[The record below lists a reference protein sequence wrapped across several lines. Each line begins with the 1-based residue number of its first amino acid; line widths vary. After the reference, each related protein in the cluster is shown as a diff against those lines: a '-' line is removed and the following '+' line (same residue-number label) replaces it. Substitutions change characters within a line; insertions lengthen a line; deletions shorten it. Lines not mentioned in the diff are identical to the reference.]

1 MLPQAEPFPLSWPP
15 YNTFLQPELERL
27 LRESFDRY
35 DRLETLL
42 GWRAVSFAQN
52 EGEATVT
59 IESVSDGE
67 TREIHALYVVGCDGA
82 WSHVREAMGLKFEDL
97 EFDEPWLVV
106 DALVGDDVPLPATT
120 VQYCDPARP
129 ATFVRGPGDL
139 KRWEIM
145 LLPGEDAA
153 EMVAEE
159 KIWQL
164 LSRRSEEHTSELQ
177 SLMRISYAVFCLKN
191 K

>member
-1 MLPQAEPFPLSWPP
+1 MLISDWSSDVCSSDLSEYHSASGEVLRRILPQAEPFPLSWPP

-67 TREIHALYVVGCDGA
+67 
-82 WSHVREAMGLKFEDL
+82 
-97 EFDEPWLVV
+97 
-106 DALVGDDVPLPATT
+106 
-120 VQYCDPARP
+120 
-129 ATFVRGPGDL
+129 
-139 KRWEIM
+139 
-145 LLPGEDAA
+145 
-153 EMVAEE
+153 
-159 KIWQL
+159 
-164 LSRRSEEHTSELQ
+164 RSEEHTSELQ
-177 SLMRISYAVFCLKN
+177 SLMRISYAVFCLKKN
-191 K
+191 KEQLYTHDRVQRKI

>member
-1 MLPQAEPFPLSWPP
+1 
-15 YNTFLQPELERL
+15 
-27 LRESFDRY
+27 
-35 DRLETLL
+35 
-42 GWRAVSFAQN
+42 
-52 EGEATVT
+52 
-59 IESVSDGE
+59 
-67 TREIHALYVVGCDGA
+67 
-82 WSHVREAMGLKFEDL
+82 MGLKFEDL

-164 LSRRSEEHTSELQ
+164 LSRWLTPDQGSIWRAAPYRFHTLVAERWHQ
-177 SLMRISYAVFCLKN
+177 GREFISGGAAPPKPPFMGQGPHHGLHGWGN
-191 K
+191 MAWR

>member
-1 MLPQAEPFPLSWPP
+1 
-15 YNTFLQPELERL
+15 
-27 LRESFDRY
+27 
-35 DRLETLL
+35 
-42 GWRAVSFAQN
+42 
-52 EGEATVT
+52 
-59 IESVSDGE
+59 
-67 TREIHALYVVGCDGA
+67 
-82 WSHVREAMGLKFEDL
+82 MGLKFEDL

-164 LSRRSEEHTSELQ
+164 LSRWLTPDQGSIWRGATYPLSAPLAARRHKGRHLPGSGRAHPAPPYPPTSPTHRPPRAGNPCAGNRQ
-177 SLMRISYAVFCLKN
+177 AN
-191 K
+191 KTQERT

>member
-1 MLPQAEPFPLSWPP
+1 
-15 YNTFLQPELERL
+15 
-27 LRESFDRY
+27 
-35 DRLETLL
+35 
-42 GWRAVSFAQN
+42 
-52 EGEATVT
+52 
-59 IESVSDGE
+59 
-67 TREIHALYVVGCDGA
+67 
-82 WSHVREAMGLKFEDL
+82 MGLKFEDL

-164 LSRRSEEHTSELQ
+164 LSRWLTPDQGSIWRDATSRFQ
-177 SLMRISYAVFCLKN
+177 DRMSVVTGTGVAVRLNIDGRRHN
-191 K
+191 KK